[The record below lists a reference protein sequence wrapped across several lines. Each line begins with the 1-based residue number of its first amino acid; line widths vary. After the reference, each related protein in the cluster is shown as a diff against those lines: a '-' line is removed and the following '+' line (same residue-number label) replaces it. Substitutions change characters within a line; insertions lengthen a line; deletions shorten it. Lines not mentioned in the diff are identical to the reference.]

1 MKKTVSILVIILFI
15 GCQKTNDINKISIA
29 FDTDKLNQIES
40 LINTAI
46 SKNEIPGAVLLI
58 AKENQI
64 VLNKAFGIKNP
75 NNGEKYKVDDIFRI
89 ASMTKAITSLGIL
102 KLWERG
108 LIGLDEPIEKYIP
121 EFKGVGVLNKFNP
134 TDSTF
139 TTKISR
145 KKITIRNLITH
156 TSGLGYG
163 FIDGDSSIRSAFFK
177 EKNKFMPYGVL
188 GFSDED
194 VSIGEAIKKM
204 AKMPL
209 HHNPGEKYT
218 YSIGIDVLGYLIEII
233 SGQTLAEFL
242 KKEIFIPLEMKDTF
256 FYLPDEKKDRLVP
269 VLTKKEDKWV
279 IFNDSRFNVNYP
291 IEGARKFYSGGAGLS
306 STVEDYFKFLS
317 IFLNNGKYK
326 NKQIISLP
334 TNDLI
339 KRDQL
344 EKITRNPNLDLGH
357 GLISGITRQKD
368 FLNGATGGEGTIF
381 WGGYF
386 NTAYFSDSKYGII
399 GIIYKQTQE
408 ISESTSEKFRQIIY
422 GSLKN

>member
-1 MKKTVSILVIILFI
+1 
-15 GCQKTNDINKISIA
+15 
-29 FDTDKLNQIES
+29 
-40 LINTAI
+40 
-46 SKNEIPGAVLLI
+46 
-58 AKENQI
+58 
-64 VLNKAFGIKNP
+64 
-75 NNGEKYKVDDIFRI
+75 
-89 ASMTKAITSLGIL
+89 
-102 KLWERG
+102 
-108 LIGLDEPIEKYIP
+108 
-121 EFKGVGVLNKFNP
+121 
-134 TDSTF
+134 
-139 TTKISR
+139 
-145 KKITIRNLITH
+145 
-156 TSGLGYG
+156 
-163 FIDGDSSIRSAFFK
+163 
-177 EKNKFMPYGVL
+177 
-188 GFSDED
+188 
-194 VSIGEAIKKM
+194 M

-368 FLNGATGGEGTIF
+368 FLNGASGGEGTIF